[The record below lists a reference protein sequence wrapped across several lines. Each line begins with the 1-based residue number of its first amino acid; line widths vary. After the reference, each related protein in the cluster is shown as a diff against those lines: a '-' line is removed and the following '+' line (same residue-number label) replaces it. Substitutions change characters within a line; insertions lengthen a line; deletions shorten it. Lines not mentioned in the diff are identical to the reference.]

1 MIFTCCLLAVFSP
14 SYMRHYYCQQ
24 FKWSAFLYPSHGPLR
39 FITSH
44 SRFALASAMRKTKRL
59 RRRLINHMVRLVTWT
74 NQITEFGWWKA
85 KEWEIGKRLRERP
98 TIFTFSQDLG
108 YTNFYQYPSIK
119 CPKNATRSVSLTFL
133 SEVRKVGWWI
143 LSFLCSVRKMS
154 YHKITSNALALTK
167 AGLVDVVWLC
177 LYKLTEVFIFI

>member
-1 MIFTCCLLAVFSP
+1 MLSTCCVLSFLHAPLLLPAVQMVSVFHKIK
-14 SYMRHYYCQQ
+14 Y
-24 FKWSAFLYPSHGPLR
+24 
-39 FITSH
+39 
-44 SRFALASAMRKTKRL
+44 
-59 RRRLINHMVRLVTWT
+59 HMVRLVTWT

-85 KEWEIGKRLRERP
+85 KEWEIGKRSRERP

-108 YTNFYQYPSIK
+108 YTNFYQFLSIK